1 MKYTHVGSVTL
12 KISGK
17 EIDTD
22 TLELKISVKDTGIG
36 IRAEDMGKLFQSFQ
50 RIDEERNRNIEGT
63 GLGMAIVQK
72 LLGMMDSRLEVASEY
87 GVGSEF
93 SFKIKQKVID
103 KTAVGNYEEHK
114 SKNIDT
120 NAEKRYLTA
129 EKAKI
134 LAVDDNDMN
143 LKVISG
149 LLKRNLIVPDIA
161 DSGKSGIELAKRN
174 FYHIIFLDNMMPGL
188 SGVDTLKI
196 MRRDKILSEKTR
208 VIMLTASAMAGMR
221 EIYLREGFDDYLSKP
236 IDVSELESVLE
247 RHLPAEIVSF
257 AVEGQEKIVEEEK
270 VGEDEFSSREKK
282 KFAEICPEINLETAL
297 KYCMESKSFLIQ
309 MLETF
314 TDAKR
319 AEKVQNAF
327 DSADWKNYQ
336 ILVHALKSTSLS
348 IGAEKLSEQA
358 KSLEMASKEGKIE
371 EIRLNHGD
379 LMTNYE
385 KVREEI
391 KMWLEAGA

>member
-1 MKYTHVGSVTL
+1 M

-17 EIDTD
+17 EVDSD

-50 RIDEERNRNIEGT
+50 RLDEEKNRNIEGT
-63 GLGMAIVQK
+63 GLGIAIVQK
-72 LLGMMDSRLEVASEY
+72 LLGMMNSRLEVASEY
-87 GVGSEF
+87 GHGSEF
-93 SFKIKQKVID
+93 SFKLRQKEID
-103 KTAVGNYEEHK
+103 KTPIGDYTAHQQKTEDK
-114 SKNIDT
+114 I
-120 NAEKRYLTA
+120 AEKRYLTA

-149 LLKRNLIVPDIA
+149 LLKRNLIVPDLA
-161 DSGKSGIELAKRN
+161 ESGKAGIELAKKN

-188 SGVDTLKI
+188 NGVETLKI

-208 VIMLTASAMAGMR
+208 IIMLTASAMAGMR

-247 RHLPAEIVSF
+247 RHLPPEMVSF
-257 AVEGQEKIVEEEK
+257 AVEGQEKTVETPAQVEEEEK
-270 VGEDEFSSREKK
+270 VGEDEFSKREKQ
-282 KFAEICPEINLETAL
+282 KFAESCPDINLETAL
-297 KYCMESKSFLIQ
+297 KYCMDSKSFLIQ
-309 MLETF
+309 MFMTY

-319 AEKVQNAF
+319 AEKIQEAF

-348 IGAEKLSEQA
+348 IGAESLSEQA
-358 KSLEMASKEGKIE
+358 KSLELAAKDNNFD
-371 EIRLNHGD
+371 EIRAGHGD
-379 LMTNYE
+379 LMAFYQ
-385 KVREEI
+385 KVRAEI
-391 KMWLEAGA
+391 SKWLEASA